1 MKTKEKQNFKLEEKI
16 EHDDY
21 MSITNFLY
29 DQQKCFEQIKIESF
43 FDGINEIQE
52 LKEMDMIQTAI
63 NKTIELGK
71 KLESYSNSIDTIEK
85 LLDNT
90 F

>member
-1 MKTKEKQNFKLEEKI
+1 MKTT
-16 EHDDY
+16 D
-21 MSITNFLY
+21 FLY
-29 DQQKCFEQIKIESF
+29 EQQGCFEEIMYKSF
-43 FDGINEIQE
+43 YDGINEIQKLE
-52 LKEMDMIQTAI
+52 EMDMIQTAI

-85 LLDNT
+85 IIDNT

>member
-1 MKTKEKQNFKLEEKI
+1 MNKTE
-16 EHDDY
+16 
-21 MSITNFLY
+21 FLY
-29 DQQKCFEQIKIESF
+29 EQKEYFEEIMRDSF
-43 FDGINEIQE
+43 CDSINEIQE
-52 LKEMDMIQTAI
+52 LKEMNMIQTAI

-85 LLDNT
+85 IIDNT

>member
-1 MKTKEKQNFKLEEKI
+1 MKTT
-16 EHDDY
+16 D
-21 MSITNFLY
+21 FLY
-29 DQQKCFEQIKIESF
+29 EQKGCFEEIMYESF
-43 FDGINEIQE
+43 YDGINEIKKLE
-52 LKEMDMIQTAI
+52 EMDMIQTAI

-85 LLDNT
+85 IIDNT

>member
-1 MKTKEKQNFKLEEKI
+1 MKTT
-16 EHDDY
+16 D
-21 MSITNFLY
+21 FLY
-29 DQQKCFEQIKIESF
+29 KQQVFFEEIMYESF
-43 FDGINEIQE
+43 YDGINEIQKLE
-52 LKEMDMIQTAI
+52 EMDMIQTAI

-85 LLDNT
+85 IIDNT

>member
-1 MKTKEKQNFKLEEKI
+1 MKTT
-16 EHDDY
+16 D
-21 MSITNFLY
+21 FLY
-29 DQQKCFEQIKIESF
+29 KQQGFFEEIMYESF
-43 FDGINEIQE
+43 YDGINEIQKLE
-52 LKEMDMIQTAI
+52 EMDMIQTAI

-85 LLDNT
+85 IIDNT

>member
-1 MKTKEKQNFKLEEKI
+1 MKTT
-16 EHDDY
+16 D
-21 MSITNFLY
+21 FLY
-29 DQQKCFEQIKIESF
+29 KQQVFFEENMYESF
-43 FDGINEIQE
+43 YDGINEIQKLE
-52 LKEMDMIQTAI
+52 EMDMIQTAI

-85 LLDNT
+85 IIDNT

>member
-1 MKTKEKQNFKLEEKI
+1 MKTT
-16 EHDDY
+16 D
-21 MSITNFLY
+21 FLY
-29 DQQKCFEQIKIESF
+29 EQQGCFEEIMYESF
-43 FDGINEIQE
+43 YDGINEIKKLE
-52 LKEMDMIQTAI
+52 EMDMIQTAI

-85 LLDNT
+85 IIDNT

>member
-1 MKTKEKQNFKLEEKI
+1 MKTKE
-16 EHDDY
+16 
-21 MSITNFLY
+21 FLY
-29 DQQKCFEQIKIESF
+29 EQQGCFEEIMYDSF
-43 FDGINEIQE
+43 YDGINEIQKLE
-52 LKEMDMIQTAI
+52 EMDMIQTAI

-85 LLDNT
+85 IIDNT

>member
-1 MKTKEKQNFKLEEKI
+1 MKTKE
-16 EHDDY
+16 
-21 MSITNFLY
+21 FLY
-29 DQQKCFEQIKIESF
+29 EQEKLFEQIKIESF
-43 FDGINEIQE
+43 YDGINEIKE
-52 LKEMDMIQTAI
+52 LEENDMIQTAI

-85 LLDNT
+85 IIDNT

>member
-1 MKTKEKQNFKLEEKI
+1 MKTTE
-16 EHDDY
+16 
-21 MSITNFLY
+21 FLY
-29 DQQKCFEQIKIESF
+29 EQQGCFEEIMYESF
-43 FDGINEIQE
+43 YDGINEIQKLE
-52 LKEMDMIQTAI
+52 EMDMIQTAI

-85 LLDNT
+85 IIDNT

>member
-1 MKTKEKQNFKLEEKI
+1 MKTTE
-16 EHDDY
+16 
-21 MSITNFLY
+21 FLY
-29 DQQKCFEQIKIESF
+29 EQKKYFEEIMRDSF
-43 FDGINEIQE
+43 CDSMNEIQE
-52 LKEMDMIQTAI
+52 LKEMNMIQTAI

-85 LLDNT
+85 IIDNT

>member
-1 MKTKEKQNFKLEEKI
+1 MKTT
-16 EHDDY
+16 D
-21 MSITNFLY
+21 FLY
-29 DQQKCFEQIKIESF
+29 NQQGFFEENMYESF
-43 FDGINEIQE
+43 YDGINEIQKLE
-52 LKEMDMIQTAI
+52 EMDMIQTAI

-85 LLDNT
+85 IIDNT

>member
-1 MKTKEKQNFKLEEKI
+1 MKTT
-16 EHDDY
+16 D
-21 MSITNFLY
+21 FLY
-29 DQQKCFEQIKIESF
+29 KQQGFFEENMYESF
-43 FDGINEIQE
+43 YDGINEIQKLE
-52 LKEMDMIQTAI
+52 EMDMVQTAI

-85 LLDNT
+85 IIDNT

>member
-1 MKTKEKQNFKLEEKI
+1 MKTT
-16 EHDDY
+16 D
-21 MSITNFLY
+21 FLY
-29 DQQKCFEQIKIESF
+29 KQQGFFEENMYESF
-43 FDGINEIQE
+43 YDGINEIQKLE
-52 LKEMDMIQTAI
+52 EMDMIQTAI

-85 LLDNT
+85 IIDNT

>member
-1 MKTKEKQNFKLEEKI
+1 MKTT
-16 EHDDY
+16 D
-21 MSITNFLY
+21 FLY
-29 DQQKCFEQIKIESF
+29 KQQGFFEEIMHESF
-43 FDGINEIQE
+43 YDGINEIQKLE
-52 LKEMDMIQTAI
+52 EMDMIQMAI

-85 LLDNT
+85 IIDNT

>member
-1 MKTKEKQNFKLEEKI
+1 MKTT
-16 EHDDY
+16 D
-21 MSITNFLY
+21 FLY
-29 DQQKCFEQIKIESF
+29 EQQGCFEEIMYESF
-43 FDGINEIQE
+43 YDGINEIQKLE
-52 LKEMDMIQTAI
+52 EMDMIQTAI

-85 LLDNT
+85 IIDNT

>member
-1 MKTKEKQNFKLEEKI
+1 MKTT
-16 EHDDY
+16 D
-21 MSITNFLY
+21 FLY
-29 DQQKCFEQIKIESF
+29 NQQGFFEEIMYESF
-43 FDGINEIQE
+43 YDGINEIQKLE
-52 LKEMDMIQTAI
+52 EMDMIQTAI

-85 LLDNT
+85 IIDNT

>member
-1 MKTKEKQNFKLEEKI
+1 MKTI
-16 EHDDY
+16 D
-21 MSITNFLY
+21 FLY
-29 DQQKCFEQIKIESF
+29 EQQGGFEEIMYESF
-43 FDGINEIQE
+43 YDGINEIQKLE
-52 LKEMDMIQTAI
+52 EMDMIQTAI

-85 LLDNT
+85 IIDNT

>member
-1 MKTKEKQNFKLEEKI
+1 MKTT
-16 EHDDY
+16 D
-21 MSITNFLY
+21 FLY
-29 DQQKCFEQIKIESF
+29 EQQLCFKEIMYESF
-43 FDGINEIQE
+43 YDDINEIQKLE
-52 LKEMDMIQTAI
+52 EMDMIQTAI

-85 LLDNT
+85 IIDNT

>member
-1 MKTKEKQNFKLEEKI
+1 MNTT
-16 EHDDY
+16 D
-21 MSITNFLY
+21 FLY
-29 DQQKCFEQIKIESF
+29 KQTLGFVEIMYDSF
-43 FDGINEIQE
+43 YEGINEIQKLE
-52 LKEMDMIQTAI
+52 EKDMIQTAI

-85 LLDNT
+85 IIDNT

>member
-1 MKTKEKQNFKLEEKI
+1 MKITEQQNFKLDETI
-16 EHDDY
+16 DY
-21 MSITNFLY
+21 DADMAITKFLY
-29 DQQKCFEQIKIESF
+29 DQQLCFEEIMHHLFFES
-43 FDGINEIQE
+43 INTIQE
-52 LKEMDMIQTAI
+52 LTDMNMIDTAI